1 MKFNRLL
8 AASCVPLLLLLSVLL
23 YTPITAAPNAASHAF
38 DAPVAGV
45 TPTPLPF
52 VAFPAEADSYVH
64 ETGSATNYGAQPR
77 LRIDGD
83 PGARI
88 ESYIRFT
95 VPPLH
100 GTVTRAWLYLRPLEG
115 EASTGGFSVYR
126 TNNDWTETGITWQ
139 NRPARSPNIISV
151 SGRVGAGEPIR
162 IDVSSYVTGP
172 GTYNFVLAT
181 ETVDGLDVFSREAG
195 PVNLHLEGSIQ
206 TEDREYLPFVQKAP
220 PLPTATPTPLPTPTS
235 PPPTPVVP
243 VLLSP
248 PNGGPLLSIA
258 PEFRWSTGDIP
269 GATAVILNVG
279 DQVFMNQSVIF
290 YPVPA
295 GGAAQEWRKVFP
307 NNLQQGRTY
316 YWRVGIQ
323 YANAPVRYSQVWS
336 FTTVAGG
343 PIPVT
348 PTGLSPANGET
359 LQGGD
364 VVLRWEPVNGATE
377 YWVRLR
383 AVTQDRWYSFAA
395 AQPELVLPVSDL
407 GSGGDYWWQV
417 AARNYYAWSE
427 LSEPVRFTYQP

>member
-1 MKFNRLL
+1 
-8 AASCVPLLLLLSVLL
+8 
-23 YTPITAAPNAASHAF
+23 
-38 DAPVAGV
+38 
-45 TPTPLPF
+45 
-52 VAFPAEADSYVH
+52 
-64 ETGSATNYGAQPR
+64 
-77 LRIDGD
+77 
-83 PGARI
+83 
-88 ESYIRFT
+88 
-95 VPPLH
+95 
-100 GTVTRAWLYLRPLEG
+100 
-115 EASTGGFSVYR
+115 
-126 TNNDWTETGITWQ
+126 
-139 NRPARSPNIISV
+139 
-151 SGRVGAGEPIR
+151 
-162 IDVSSYVTGP
+162 
-172 GTYNFVLAT
+172 
-181 ETVDGLDVFSREAG
+181 
-195 PVNLHLEGSIQ
+195 
-206 TEDREYLPFVQKAP
+206 
-220 PLPTATPTPLPTPTS
+220 
-235 PPPTPVVP
+235 
-243 VLLSP
+243 
-248 PNGGPLLSIA
+248 LLSIA